1 MTISFWKRIRFM
13 EERRSLDECMFWL
26 GTMTRT
32 GRIFAV
38 GGIQTDFGIEFGDL
52 SPGTAG
58 SF

>member
-26 GTMTRT
+26 GTMTR
-32 GRIFAV
+32 IFAV